1 MVSAN
6 SYVGNDRPTIESPVY
21 KPLEVVVQNANKNVS
36 EDVYRDSFMRASR
49 AFRAIVQKEKVLSF
63 YKLSKT
69 YEKPSERKRRKKN
82 EAMRKRME
90 ALYPRKMRDRE
101 EEQKQDKKEVMSD
114 YDLF

>member
-1 MVSAN
+1 MTST
-6 SYVGNDRPTIESPVY
+6 YVGNDRPTIESPVY
-21 KPLEVVVQNANKNVS
+21 KPLEVVVNYANKNVS

-82 EAMRKRME
+82 EAARKRLE
-90 ALYPRKMRDRE
+90 AMFPKKMRERSE
-101 EEQKQDKKEVMSD
+101 EKQDKKEITSD

>member
-1 MVSAN
+1 MESK
-6 SYVGNDRPTIESPVY
+6 YVGNDRPTIESPVY
-21 KPLEVVVQNANKNVS
+21 KPLEVTVANANKNVS
-36 EDVYRDSFMRASR
+36 DEYYRECFVRATR

-82 EAMRKRME
+82 EAARKRLE
-90 ALYPRKMRDRE
+90 LLYPKKMKERKEDKNE
-101 EEQKQDKKEVMSD
+101 KKEITSD